1 MAAVCLLVRRVYLSG
16 EVKDAGYLT
25 NGQALIILGEI
36 ALVIGAGLGVW
47 SFLCSLERSAEAWR
61 WTHLMVSGSGQTY
74 NRRAKL
80 VPIAGM
86 RRRVGRTGRVTLA
99 VVLVAIVLVGGAAGF
114 YYLGFPRNASSPTTS
129 TTTLPTTST
138 ATTTGSLTSAPVY
151 TYKVLNV
158 YPHDADDFT
167 EGLVYHNGFLYES
180 SGLYGNSSLRRV
192 DLDTGQ
198 VLQIY
203 NLSSEYFGE
212 GITIVNNTII
222 QLTWQNNTGFVYD
235 LASFRFLQNFSY
247 PTEGWG
253 LTNDGSQL
261 IMSDGTA
268 NLYFLNPQTFQRT
281 GEITVHDGATPIVN
295 LNSLDYINGSI
306 FANVWLTNRIAII
319 NPGTGQVTA
328 WIDLT
333 GIENMTGCHCD
344 VGNDVLNG
352 IAYDAQSNRL
362 FVTGKM
368 WPNLFEIQIVPSL
381 HQSAQPHRL
390 PGYSLRFQVVNG
402 LLQVAHRDLDEVL
415 AALQGPV
422 LHI

>member
-1 MAAVCLLVRRVYLSG
+1 
-16 EVKDAGYLT
+16 
-25 NGQALIILGEI
+25 
-36 ALVIGAGLGVW
+36 
-47 SFLCSLERSAEAWR
+47 
-61 WTHLMVSGSGQTY
+61 
-74 NRRAKL
+74 
-80 VPIAGM
+80 M

-99 VVLVAIVLVGGAAGF
+99 VVLVAIVLAGGAAGF
-114 YYLGFPRNASSPTTS
+114 YYLGVPRNASSPNTS
-129 TTTLPTTST
+129 ITTLPTTST
-138 ATTTGSLTSAPVY
+138 VTTSSLTSAPVY

-192 DLDTGQ
+192 DLGTGQ

-203 NLSSEYFGE
+203 DLSAQYFGE

-222 QLTWQNNTGFVYD
+222 QLTWQNNTGFVYN

-253 LTNDGSQL
+253 LTNNGSQL

-268 NLYFLNPQTFQRT
+268 NLFFLNPQTFQRT
-281 GEITVHDGATPIVN
+281 GEITVHDGSTPIVN

-368 WPNLFEIQIVPSL
+368 WPNLFEIQIVPPLS
-381 HQSAQPHRL
+381 QSAQPHRL
-390 PGYSLRFQVVNG
+390 SGYSLQFQGVNG

>member
-1 MAAVCLLVRRVYLSG
+1 
-16 EVKDAGYLT
+16 
-25 NGQALIILGEI
+25 
-36 ALVIGAGLGVW
+36 
-47 SFLCSLERSAEAWR
+47 
-61 WTHLMVSGSGQTY
+61 
-74 NRRAKL
+74 
-80 VPIAGM
+80 M

-138 ATTTGSLTSAPVY
+138 ATTTGSLTPAPVY

-390 PGYSLRFQVVNG
+390 PGYSLQFQVVNG

>member
-1 MAAVCLLVRRVYLSG
+1 
-16 EVKDAGYLT
+16 
-25 NGQALIILGEI
+25 
-36 ALVIGAGLGVW
+36 
-47 SFLCSLERSAEAWR
+47 
-61 WTHLMVSGSGQTY
+61 
-74 NRRAKL
+74 
-80 VPIAGM
+80 M

-138 ATTTGSLTSAPVY
+138 ATTTGSLTPAPVY

-281 GEITVHDGATPIVN
+281 GEITGPRRGYPDCQPQLAGLHQREHLRQRLADEQNRDNKPRDGA
-295 LNSLDYINGSI
+295 G
-306 FANVWLTNRIAII
+306 
-319 NPGTGQVTA
+319 
-328 WIDLT
+328 
-333 GIENMTGCHCD
+333 
-344 VGNDVLNG
+344 
-352 IAYDAQSNRL
+352 
-362 FVTGKM
+362 
-368 WPNLFEIQIVPSL
+368 
-381 HQSAQPHRL
+381 HRL
-390 PGYSLRFQVVNG
+390 DRPD
-402 LLQVAHRDLDEVL
+402 RD
-415 AALQGPV
+415 
-422 LHI
+422 